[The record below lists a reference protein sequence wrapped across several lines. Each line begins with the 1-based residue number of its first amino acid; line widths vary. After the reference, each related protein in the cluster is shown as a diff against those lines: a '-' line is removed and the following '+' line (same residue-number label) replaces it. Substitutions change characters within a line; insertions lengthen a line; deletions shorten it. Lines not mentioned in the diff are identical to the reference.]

1 MLRKRVLYGLMLL
14 LTVMIVACSSQIE
27 NDARAVSRE
36 ILRAGSISEAEMC
49 STLSALDSLLMPEVF
64 GRDFAMEIVQKIE
77 NDSSCDAKEL
87 NRRVKLLRKCI
98 TDKQGKHNSNLF
110 VAGVQSY
117 VETLSFERKMKLYAK
132 IATPEQLGTALR
144 VDRYR
149 SPNDSA
155 RIKAEAEALMKIYN
169 DAEKEAFLK
178 HLNR

>member
-1 MLRKRVLYGLMLL
+1 MLRKRVLYGFMLL

-27 NDARAVSRE
+27 NDARSVSRE

-49 STLSALDSLLMPEVF
+49 STFNTLDSLVMPEVF

-77 NDSSCDAKEL
+77 NDSICDAKEL

-149 SPNDSA
+149 NESDSA
-155 RIKAEAEALMKIYN
+155 EVQQRADVLKAIYNEAEYS
-169 DAEKEAFLK
+169 AFLK
-178 HLNR
+178 YYNR